1 MLDNTCKLIAE
12 LYSPD
17 FATWLLGE
25 PIALTVLS
33 PTGLTWEPMRTDG
46 VILLQS
52 NEVVLHIEFQTQ
64 PDENL
69 PCEMVYYYLR
79 IYERFPDK
87 QIHQVVIYLEK
98 TTSEQVYNTTF
109 SIKKLHHEFEV
120 IRLWEQSPDIFL
132 KSIGLLPFA
141 VLSAT
146 DNKVQTLQQVA
157 ETIATLP
164 QKQTQSH
171 IAAATAILA
180 SLVLEE
186 EIIERLL
193 RKNVMR
199 ESIIYQSFEAE
210 RRNKKVREIATN
222 LLAEGISV
230 EVIARSTGLSLE
242 VVQELQQQTSNTD

>member
-1 MLDNTCKLIAE
+1 MFDNTCKFIAE
-12 LYSPD
+12 LYSSD

-25 PIALTVLS
+25 PITLTVLS
-33 PTGLTWEPMRTDG
+33 PTGVTWEAMQTDG

-52 NEVVLHIEFQTQ
+52 NEVVLHIEFRTK
-64 PDENL
+64 PDESL
-69 PCEMVYYYLR
+69 PFEMAHYYLR

-98 TTSEQVYNTTF
+98 TTSEQVYNSTF
-109 SIKKLHHEFEV
+109 SIENLHHEFEV

-146 DNKVQTLQQVA
+146 DNKVKTLQQVA
-157 ETIATLP
+157 ETIDALP

-186 EIIERLL
+186 EAIERLL
-193 RKNVMR
+193 RKDVMR
-199 ESIIYQSFEAE
+199 ESIIYQLFEAE
-210 RRNKKVREIATN
+210 RRNKKVREIALN
-222 LLAEGISV
+222 LLAEGMAV
-230 EVIARSTGLSLE
+230 DAIARLTGLPVEE
-242 VVQELQQQTSNTD
+242 VQQLQQQQAQE

>member
-1 MLDNTCKLIAE
+1 MFDNTCKLIAE
-12 LYSPD
+12 LYSSD

-25 PIALTVLS
+25 PITLTLLS
-33 PTGLTWEPMRTDG
+33 PTGVTWEPMRNDG

-52 NEVVLHIEFQTQ
+52 NEVVLHIEFRTK

-69 PCEMVYYYLR
+69 PFEMAYYYVR

-109 SIKKLHHEFEV
+109 STKKLHHKFEI
-120 IRLWEQSPDIFL
+120 IRLWEQSTDIFL

-146 DNKVQTLQQVA
+146 VNKVKTLQQVA
-157 ETIATLP
+157 ATIDTLP
-164 QKQTQSH
+164 QKQAQSH
-171 IAAATAILA
+171 ISAATAILA

-186 EIIERLL
+186 EVIERLL
-193 RKNVMR
+193 RKDVMR

-210 RRNKKVREIATN
+210 RSNKKVREIALN
-222 LLAEGISV
+222 LLAEGMAVDAIS
-230 EVIARSTGLSLE
+230 RLTGLPPE
-242 VVQELQQQTSNTD
+242 VVQQLQQQTSDID

>member
-1 MLDNTCKLIAE
+1 MFDNTCKLIGE
-12 LYSPD
+12 LYSTD

-25 PIALTVLS
+25 PMTLTVLS

-52 NEVVLHIEFQTQ
+52 NEVVLHIQFQTQ
-64 PDENL
+64 PDESL
-69 PCEMVYYYLR
+69 PFEMAYYYVR

-98 TTSEQVYNTTF
+98 TTSEQVYKTTF
-109 SIKKLHHEFEV
+109 SIENLHHEFEV
-120 IRLWEQSPDIFL
+120 IRLWEQSPDTFI

-146 DNKVQTLQQVA
+146 GNKVKTLQQVA
-157 ETIATLP
+157 ETIDKLP

-171 IAAATAILA
+171 ISAATAILA

-186 EIIERLL
+186 EVIERLL
-193 RKNVMR
+193 RKDIMR

-210 RRNKKVREIATN
+210 RRNKKVREIALN
-222 LLAEGISV
+222 LLAEGISI
-230 EVIARSTGLSLE
+230 EVVARSTGLPPE
-242 VVQELQQQTSNTD
+242 AVQQLQQQQTKE